1 MYKYHG
7 IFWDAKYIH
16 FNSRRFWNWWFIL
29 VNLLRWSLH
38 ASLLAD
44 GPGQVALDIWFVS
57 CCLIVR
63 FCVFFSLFYM
73 YVFACLFCL
82 RFSCVFV
89 MVESACQR
97 ARRWSWT
104 GGSWYLV
111 CLFLF
116 LVFVCECFSFCV
128 FSCVH
133 ALACVGLLVLLV
145 ESESL
150 FAGRWFWSDC
160 VSWLPWGDLYSW
172 LNERLLSSEFEHS
185 ICLFLLGSDCH
196 YQNSTWITNTWG
208 KWSPLPSPPP
218 YHSTLDAHSPLE
230 RWTLWE

>member
-1 MYKYHG
+1 MQACSQMVLDRWLL
-7 IFWDAKYIH
+7 IFG
-16 FNSRRFWNWWFIL
+16 WFFL
-29 VNLLRWSLH
+29 
-38 ASLLAD
+38 
-44 GPGQVALDIWFVS
+44 FV
-57 CCLIVR
+57 CTF
-63 FCVFFSLFYM
+63 FCVFSFFYM
-73 YVFACLFCL
+73 YVFACLSCL

-97 ARRWSWT
+97 VRRWSWT

-172 LNERLLSSEFEHS
+172 LNERLFKFR
-185 ICLFLLGSDCH
+185 I
-196 YQNSTWITNTWG
+196 
-208 KWSPLPSPPP
+208 
-218 YHSTLDAHSPLE
+218 
-230 RWTLWE
+230 WTLYLSFSAWFWLPLSKFHMDH